1 MGGDRGRGGGA
12 RPGWGTVA
20 PCPGGGL
27 TSASARHDSPHGTI
41 AGHSRLTDD
50 DLALTVG
57 IPPRNRGRDPPSGSR
72 ADTRGTR
79 HLHVRNSGATG
90 PGSSIGSSSGV
101 PRGAPPTAGIRH
113 RGSVTQ

>member
-27 TSASARHDSPHGTI
+27 TSASARHDSPQGTI
-41 AGHSRLTDD
+41 AGHWRLTDD

-57 IPPRNRGRDPPSGSR
+57 TPP
-72 ADTRGTR
+72 GTE
-79 HLHVRNSGATG
+79 
-90 PGSSIGSSSGV
+90 
-101 PRGAPPTAGIRH
+101 AGIRLPGAAPTLAGPGTSTYEI
-113 RGSVTQ
+113 RVRQGRARP